1 MERLAAHRCEMG
13 LYVAEAGRVA
23 EDGED
28 EYDADVWLAWDGVGV
43 LSTGD
48 RVGTPCP
55 APALDR
61 P

>member
-1 MERLAAHRCEMG
+1 MG